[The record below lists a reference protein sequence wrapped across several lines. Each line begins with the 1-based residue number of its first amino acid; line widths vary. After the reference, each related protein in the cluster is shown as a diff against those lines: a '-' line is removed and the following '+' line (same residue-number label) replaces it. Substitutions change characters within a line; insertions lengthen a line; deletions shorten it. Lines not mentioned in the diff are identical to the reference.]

1 MAGEVFLVERTFC
14 RSWRRCPFVVAMIL
28 GKRFLTRAAVS
39 PGYVV
44 KKPVVI
50 AVVHDDTTGL
60 KAALWRYCMMSD
72 LVDRV

>member
-1 MAGEVFLVERTFC
+1 M
-14 RSWRRCPFVVAMIL
+14 VAMIL

-39 PGYVV
+39 LGYVV

-50 AVVHDDTTGL
+50 AVVHDDTKGL
-60 KAALWRYCMMSD
+60 KADLWRYCMMSD